1 MNKILIV
8 GCGEHSKIVIE
19 NIEQQNKYKI
29 VGLVGF
35 DKKDLRKK
43 IFNYSVLCLYENI
56 SIFLKKKK
64 NIKFYFIGIGV
75 AKNNMKIREKVINE
89 MNKLLKTVNII
100 HPLSIISKY
109 SKIGKGNLFEAYSKL
124 SCDCT
129 IGNHCVIES
138 FSSINHDQ
146 IIEDNVFI
154 ATNVSCAGK
163 KIGRNTII
171 ADGVT
176 VGFKKVIGSN
186 CLISDGV
193 TVTKNIQSNKICYGN
208 PIKIIN
214 NNFN

>member
-1 MNKILIV
+1 MNKILII

-35 DKKDLRKK
+35 DKKDLKKK
-43 IFNYSVLCLYENI
+43 IFNYPVLCLYENI

-64 NIKFYFIGIGV
+64 DIKFYFIGIGV
-75 AKNNMKIREKVINE
+75 AKNNMKIREKIINE

-100 HPLSIISKY
+100 HPLSIVSKY
-109 SKIGKGNLFEAYSKL
+109 AKIGKGNLFEAYSKL

-129 IGNHCVIES
+129 IGNYCVIES

-176 VGFKKVIGSN
+176 VGFKKAIGSN
-186 CLISDGV
+186 CLITDGV

-214 NNFN
+214 NNF